1 MPTLSL
7 VPLKK
12 TENIF
17 SRKIAAE
24 KEVFEEQEIL
34 EFAYHPYLEDF
45 FQNSGFNNP
54 SSFWALKIVVGKH
67 VTVEN
72 CSLSKRKT
80 SCLKL

>member
-17 SRKIAAE
+17 SKKIAEE
-24 KEVFEEQEIL
+24 KDVFEEQEIL

-45 FQNSGFNNP
+45 FQNS
-54 SSFWALKIVVGKH
+54 
-67 VTVEN
+67 
-72 CSLSKRKT
+72 C
-80 SCLKL
+80 